1 MKNRAVRSHMPV
13 AVLMLALLVELVSAR
28 FTAAQTRDLWV
39 IVKVADNALVDTPVM
54 VSAIRDGEVVA
65 QDEELLVKAPN
76 AVSVK
81 AGELPPGR
89 YDIRI
94 EGAGFV
100 TEVKRGVHLFA
111 DRNAQLTAV
120 VRPGEG
126 VHIVEYATGGLAREE
141 VAARLEKLEAA
152 VARLQQAQA
161 KQ

>member
-1 MKNRAVRSHMPV
+1 MKTHTVRPQVSV
-13 AVLMLALLVELVSAR
+13 AVLMLALLVELFSAR
-28 FTAAQTRDLWV
+28 FAAAQTRDLWV
-39 IVKVADNALVDTPVM
+39 IVKVADNVLVDTPVM
-54 VSAIRDGEVVA
+54 VSAIRDGEVVG
-65 QDEELLVKAPN
+65 QDEELLVRAPN

-81 AGELPPGR
+81 AGELPPGL
-89 YDIRI
+89 YDVRI

-141 VAARLEKLEAA
+141 VAARLAKLEADVAQLQQA
-152 VARLQQAQA
+152 VARQ
-161 KQ
+161 